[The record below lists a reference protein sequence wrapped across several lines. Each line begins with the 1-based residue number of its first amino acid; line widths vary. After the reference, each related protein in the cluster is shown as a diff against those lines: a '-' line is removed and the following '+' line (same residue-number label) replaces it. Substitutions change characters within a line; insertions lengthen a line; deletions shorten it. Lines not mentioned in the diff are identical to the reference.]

1 MLGAYHDARCV
12 DAAGALTKRDC
23 TCAPGGVVS
32 RADATCGYYAAWDR
46 ANAAFLGDVFAGAV
60 NDTGVLYE
68 VAAPL
73 LVPGGR
79 VSATSSSGELFELP
93 RRETSKMGKS
103 AKVNRIGNF
112 QTHKKNVRRR
122 SLVVEKRP
130 KKDATTYT
138 SAEAR
143 QPKAPKAAVRDGGA
157 KAAK

>member
-1 MLGAYHDARCV
+1 MKD
-12 DAAGALTKRDC
+12 
-23 TCAPGGVVS
+23 
-32 RADATCGYYAAWDR
+32 
-46 ANAAFLGDVFAGAV
+46 NI
-60 NDTGVLYE
+60 
-68 VAAPL
+68 
-73 LVPGGR
+73 
-79 VSATSSSGELFELP
+79 SATSSSGELFELP
-93 RRETSKMGKS
+93 RKESSKMGKS